1 LWNSPEPQA
10 TQLWWELLNNGLK
23 VFAETS
29 TDTHNRK
36 TARLGGRRTYIYLGD
51 EPLTAENIVKAL
63 RSGRSFLSR
72 GALLLFT
79 VNGTLPGGEVA
90 LSDKPM
96 TVRLQM
102 LSAFPVDRIELV
114 HNGKVVHT
122 IPVGGQ
128 REFLGELPL
137 TVGEGWLLAQAMERE
152 NPVPL
157 AMTNPVFLRKSQP
170 VTTGAAPPSATE
182 RRP

>member
-1 LWNSPEPQA
+1 
-10 TQLWWELLNNGLK
+10 
-23 VFAETS
+23 
-29 TDTHNRK
+29 
-36 TARLGGRRTYIYLGD
+36 
-51 EPLTAENIVKAL
+51 
-63 RSGRSFLSR
+63 
-72 GALLLFT
+72 
-79 VNGTLPGGEVA
+79 
-90 LSDKPM
+90 M

-128 REFLGELPL
+128 REFVREMPL